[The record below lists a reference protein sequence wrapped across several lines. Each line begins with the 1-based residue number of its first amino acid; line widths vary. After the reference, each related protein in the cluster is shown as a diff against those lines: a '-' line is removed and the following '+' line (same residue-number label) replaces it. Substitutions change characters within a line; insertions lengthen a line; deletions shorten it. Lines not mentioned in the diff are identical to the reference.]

1 MLCLDQG
8 PGARVYDRQYP
19 EDMDSYFV
27 YNYHVIEELKDFKS
41 MFFDHLITPVIHG
54 YLDIQEGCTINST
67 VFKLILISRRSYLV
81 ERRSEGNRYNN
92 IGRRYTT
99 RGLDEDANAA
109 NFVETEQILVR
120 RNGEVSSYV
129 QVRVLISSTLCLDP
143 WQHPPQVVPDAYIEI
158 YTQSR
163 NWRGQSIV

>member
-1 MLCLDQG
+1 
-8 PGARVYDRQYP
+8 
-19 EDMDSYFV
+19 
-27 YNYHVIEELKDFKS
+27 

-129 QVRVLISSTLCLDP
+129 QVRVLISSTLYLDP
-143 WQHPPQVVPDAYIEI
+143 W
-158 YTQSR
+158 
-163 NWRGQSIV
+163 

>member
-1 MLCLDQG
+1 MPCLDQG

-143 WQHPPQVVPDAYIEI
+143 WQYPPQVVPDAYIEI

>member
-1 MLCLDQG
+1 MPCLDQG

-129 QVRVLISSTLCLDP
+129 QVRVFDILYAMFRSVAASPSSGPRRLH
-143 WQHPPQVVPDAYIEI
+143 WNIHPK
-158 YTQSR
+158 
-163 NWRGQSIV
+163 